1 MWTTSAVLLRDIFLK
16 FWSRWSVWKIYLF
29 KSGCFFLVWLYV
41 FKFNSK
47 GRIDYL
53 ILCFYLASVQLNVF
67 RMSFWACFFSFIF
80 PFIDSTPFPNNIT
93 GISSWN
99 YIINYIIMYRG
110 TKGTSEKLNTF
121 FEMINITINSRIVA
135 VNSTL
140 VQPTIRSLHNHQ
152 FDACTTVK
160 LTLVQPL
167 I

>member
-1 MWTTSAVLLRDIFLK
+1 
-16 FWSRWSVWKIYLF
+16 
-29 KSGCFFLVWLYV
+29 
-41 FKFNSK
+41 
-47 GRIDYL
+47 
-53 ILCFYLASVQLNVF
+53 
-67 RMSFWACFFSFIF
+67 
-80 PFIDSTPFPNNIT
+80 
-93 GISSWN
+93 
-99 YIINYIIMYRG
+99 MYRG

-152 FDACTTVK
+152 FDICTTVK